1 MPRIENQFLDVV
13 FYLYPSQDAAEVGE
27 AIGGTGFLVFR
38 PSDELAG
45 KGYVYA
51 VTNRHVVRDC
61 ASPIVRL
68 NTKEGVKRVLPL
80 TGEHWWDHPTDDLS
94 VAHLGGI
101 NPEIYQY
108 SVVKTSSFLTEKI
121 IDEEDIGP
129 GDEVFM
135 AGRFVNHEGKQRN
148 LPLLRFGN
156 ISMMPYE
163 PILDDRGYEQESY
176 LVEVRSLAGFSGSPV
191 FVYIPSFTIRPKDL
205 DKLNQGQPVFT
216 GDTQISMRGPWLLG
230 VHNCDLPFREPV
242 KQLFKLTN
250 GSVETLDTE
259 YVAYSNSGQMT
270 VIPSWRLLDFIDN
283 DERFVMARKETDEK
297 FSKQKASP
305 MRPRAASDGPNE
317 MTKTDFEDALKKA
330 SRKTSEPE
338 S

>member
-1 MPRIENQFLDVV
+1 VPRIEHQYLDVV
-13 FYLYPSQDAAEVGE
+13 VYLYPSSDAAETGE

-38 PSDELAG
+38 PSDEHAG

-61 ASPIVRL
+61 ASPVMRL
-68 NTKEGVKRVLPL
+68 NTKEGLKRVLPL
-80 TGEHWWDHPTDDLS
+80 TQDSWFDHPTDDIC

-108 SVVKTSSFLTEKI
+108 SVVKTSTFLSREV

-135 AGRFVNHEGKQRN
+135 SGRFINHEGKQRN

-163 PILDDRGYEQESY
+163 PILDDRGYEQECF

-191 FVYIPSFTIRPKDL
+191 FVYVPSFTIRPKDL
-205 DKLNQGQPVFT
+205 ERLEQGQPVFE
-216 GDTQISMRGPWLLG
+216 GDTQLSMRGPWLLG
-230 VHNCDLPFREPV
+230 IHSCDLPFEEKV
-242 KQLFKLTN
+242 KQLIDIGN
-250 GSVETLDTE
+250 GRQPFASD

-270 VIPSWRLLDFIDN
+270 VIPSWRLLDFIDS
-283 DERFVMARKETDEK
+283 DLRFVMARKGTDET
-297 FSKQKASP
+297 FSMQNASP
-305 MRPRAASDGPNE
+305 MRPGAASDEPTGI
-317 MTKTDFEDALKKA
+317 TKTDFEDALKKA
-330 SRKTSEPE
+330 SRETSEPE